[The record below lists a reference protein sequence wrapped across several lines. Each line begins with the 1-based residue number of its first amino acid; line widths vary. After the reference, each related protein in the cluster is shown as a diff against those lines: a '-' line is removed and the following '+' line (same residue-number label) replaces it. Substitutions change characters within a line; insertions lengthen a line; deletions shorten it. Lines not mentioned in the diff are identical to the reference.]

1 MSTGSHSTYVTKF
14 QSRKD
19 FMMHLESMM
28 IAAQEKEEEEEL
40 EEETRGHPTELKTY
54 YMESNSGLPKALETS
69 SLKIFPVAT
78 TLPDINVIRLDHGS
92 HSAIFYLDAADPR
105 FLLLY
110 TNGVAKITD
119 GLFRRL
125 VDSQTNRFDR
135 IWLPRQTQDE
145 ISHYSGNVFTGF
157 SLQFEDLF
165 TPHNTRDLPIGE
177 LTMGVSG
184 ASSSRAF
191 DAINKDES
199 LKRSVCYSKIRLE
212 RGNGR
217 FYVEDEIKYNG
228 RIITKNGQSI
238 DDHVSLV
245 EIVRKKYRIL
255 IENIERN
262 SLGTKDVEGRTLV
275 EGQAFELELNREIP
289 DLDRFAER
297 LLNSDKPFRLWG
309 MVNNISGDMRQIIGV
324 DLHTGDPINLE
335 IMSSLIRVYIP
346 RGGCGNTVLRLW
358 VNLQHSFDSE
368 IKLNGDSD
376 FAA

>member
-1 MSTGSHSTYVTKF
+1 MSTSSHSTYVTKF
-14 QSRKD
+14 ESRKD
-19 FMMHLESMM
+19 FMMLLESMM

-54 YMESNSGLPKALETS
+54 YMESNSGLPKALETG
-69 SLKIFPVAT
+69 SLKISPIAT
-78 TLPDINVIRLDHGS
+78 TLSDISVIRLEHSS

-110 TNGVAKITD
+110 TNGVARITD
-119 GLFRRL
+119 RLFRRL
-125 VDSQTNRFDR
+125 VDSQANKFDR
-135 IWLPRQTQDE
+135 IWLPTQTQHE
-145 ISHYSGNVFTGF
+145 ISHYSGNIFTGF
-157 SLQFEDLF
+157 GLLFEDLF
-165 TPHNTRDLPIGE
+165 VPHNTRDLPIGE
-177 LTMGVSG
+177 LTMSVSG

-217 FYVEDEIKYNG
+217 FYVADEIKFNG
-228 RIITKNGQSI
+228 RIITKAGQSI

-245 EIVRKKYRIL
+245 EIVRKKYRSL

-297 LLNSDKPFRLWG
+297 LLNGDKPFRLWG
-309 MVNNISGDMRQIIGV
+309 MVNNISRDMRQIVGL

-335 IMSSLIRVYIP
+335 IMPSLMRVYIP

-368 IKLNGDSD
+368 IKLNGESD